1 MPPKH
6 GFAHAFTGIYK
17 LGSTPICPIS
27 PDSRTFW
34 GPEGGTVCSQG
45 GERSREKV
53 PQADALSLPCVPV
66 RDLAKSMMQG
76 TVGLR
81 VNGEGN
87 ALWPRV
93 KLV

>member
-1 MPPKH
+1 M
-6 GFAHAFTGIYK
+6 
-17 LGSTPICPIS
+17 
-27 PDSRTFW
+27 
-34 GPEGGTVCSQG
+34 CSQG

-53 PQADALSLPCVPV
+53 PQADALSLPWVPV

-81 VNGEGN
+81 VNGEGH